1 MSENKKEY
9 FIVRDESGN
18 AVGKK
23 EVKSR
28 KLSSNTNAFIVN
40 GDMVFS
46 VGEYFTMQEEC
57 ENLNKV
63 D

>member
-40 GDMVFS
+40 GDMIFS
-46 VGEYFTMQEEC
+46 VGEYFTMQQEC
-57 ENLNKV
+57 ENLSEVN
-63 D
+63 